1 MSNIPSPNDLK
12 PNLSAKKVM
21 EKRTAKGKG
30 VGKNYFNT
38 KEFEET
44 IKSVYKKWPHSWSPQ
59 FLGGL
64 LHTNSPL
71 PKNLQLK
78 IKHHISKSAKI
89 AGKTLTEKMTK
100 ERERTIGI
108 FTPAKDLHTQLSKL
122 LLESLIFLKDI
133 LGLWSYSQGIYLL
146 IEITIHAFFTLFPT
160 LFFVSSL
167 CFPARDFISLKIL
180 LTDINLSFLLQYR
193 YSYQ

>member
-12 PNLSAKKVM
+12 PNLSAKKAM
-21 EKRTAKGKG
+21 EKRTDKGKG
-30 VGKNYFNT
+30 VGKNYYHT

-71 PKNLQLK
+71 PNHLQLK
-78 IKHHISKSAKI
+78 IKHHITKSAKI
-89 AGKTLTEKMTK
+89 VGKTLTEKMTK
-100 ERERTIGI
+100 ERERTLGI

-122 LLESLIFLKDI
+122 LLESLIFSKDI
-133 LGLWSYSQGIYLL
+133 IGLWSYSQSIYSL
-146 IEITIHAFFTLFPT
+146 IEITIHAFFHIISNSFFCQLSLF
-160 LFFVSSL
+160 SCS
-167 CFPARDFISLKIL
+167 
-180 LTDINLSFLLQYR
+180 
-193 YSYQ
+193 

>member
-1 MSNIPSPNDLK
+1 MLDSCQYEYILLFSGHTYIMSNIPSPNDLK

-44 IKSVYKKWPHSWSPQ
+44 IKSVYKKWPHSWSPK

-71 PKNLQLK
+71 TKNLQLK

-108 FTPAKDLHTQLSKL
+108 FTPAKDLHTQLYKL
-122 LLESLIFLKDI
+122 LLVSLIFLKDI
-133 LGLWSYSQGIYLL
+133 SGLWSYFQSIYSLNR
-146 IEITIHAFFTLFPT
+146 THYSCFFHIISNSFFCQLF
-160 LFFVSSL
+160 LFSCL
-167 CFPARDFISLKIL
+167 
-180 LTDINLSFLLQYR
+180 
-193 YSYQ
+193 

>member
-12 PNLSAKKVM
+12 PNLSAKKAM

-30 VGKNYFNT
+30 VGKNYYNT

-71 PKNLQLK
+71 PANLQLE

-100 ERERTIGI
+100 EREQTLGI
-108 FTPAKDLHTQLSKL
+108 FTPDKDLCTQLSKL
-122 LLESLIFLKDI
+122 LLESLLIFSKDI
-133 LGLWSYSQGIYLL
+133 SGLWSYSQSI
-146 IEITIHAFFTLFPT
+146 
-160 LFFVSSL
+160 
-167 CFPARDFISLKIL
+167 
-180 LTDINLSFLLQYR
+180 
-193 YSYQ
+193 